1 MRNYRPHDLLSFAQ
15 AAEVL
20 GLSRWTVRAMA
31 DQGRLVCFVLPGDI
45 KRIRRIKY
53 ADLVGFQ
60 RQIEASA
67 CVGSRRGEVARCS

>member
-1 MRNYRPHDLLSFAQ
+1 MPRTYHSHSLLTFAQ

-20 GLSRWTVRAMA
+20 GLSRWTVRAIA
-31 DQGRLVCFVLPGDI
+31 DQGRIQTFVLPGDV

-67 CVGSRRGEVARCS
+67 CVGSRRGEVAR